1 MNREI
6 DQFFLRQRLVPR
18 VFQIVCY
25 ALCALIMLLA
35 AIGNHL
41 PEIDIICI
49 AVVRQR
55 FSLKNAFGKVTQMH
69 DKSAEVQRLP
79 VKLLVII
86 RFYHINA
93 AIYELGDVLH
103 LWHVRIHFRIDNVQ
117 GNKRCLIVIQRNTG
131 FLPDGL

>member
-25 ALCALIMLLA
+25 ALCALIMLFA

-79 VKLLVII
+79 VKLLVIL

-93 AIYELGDVLH
+93 AIYELGDVIH
-103 LWHVRIHFRIDNVQ
+103 L
-117 GNKRCLIVIQRNTG
+117 
-131 FLPDGL
+131 